1 MSQALQH
8 RTLGYVT
15 VGAGIGA
22 ALSVW
27 MLGWE
32 VPRLLFEA
40 LTAFVLLGGVVG
52 VLVAAVDRY
61 FAGSYV
67 ATLLGLFCGGA
78 GGVITWAVLYSIT
91 QAVGFPIFFEQVNEA
106 LASGA
111 LYGVLVGGLLG
122 AWSASRK
129 SIVTSFK

>member
-1 MSQALQH
+1 M
-8 RTLGYVT
+8 

-32 VPRLLFEA
+32 VPRLLLEA

-52 VLVAAVDRY
+52 VLITVVDKY

-78 GGVITWAVLYSIT
+78 GGIITWAVLYSIT
-91 QAVGFPIFFEQVNEA
+91 EAVGFPIFFGQVNEA
-106 LASGA
+106 LSGGA
-111 LYGVLVGGLLG
+111 LYGVLIGGLLG
-122 AWSASRK
+122 VWSASRK
-129 SIVTSFK
+129 STVMSLK